1 MSDKRTSS
9 GGQGQAPGYAQD
21 GYQPGGL
28 GRGHQP
34 VDMPPK
40 PGAGHQP
47 TGTGTP
53 QIPTT
58 GTGVKPAPPLKK

>member
-1 MSDKRTSS
+1 MSDKSKGR
-9 GGQGQAPGYAQD
+9 GYAQD
-21 GYQPGGL
+21 GYQPGSI

-34 VDMPPK
+34 VHTPSK

-53 QIPTT
+53 QPPTT
-58 GTGVKPAPPLKK
+58 GSGVKPAPVKK